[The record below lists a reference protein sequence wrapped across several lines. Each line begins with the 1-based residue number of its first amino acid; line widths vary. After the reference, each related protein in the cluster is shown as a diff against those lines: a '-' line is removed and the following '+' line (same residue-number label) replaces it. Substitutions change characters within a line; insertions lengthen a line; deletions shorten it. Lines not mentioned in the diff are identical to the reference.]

1 MKERLSA
8 GDMSNLFAERGPIH
22 VHVGGTIIV
31 EGAPPDYEELISHVE
46 ERLDLVPRFRQ
57 RIVKIPLGIEN
68 PVWGDDPG
76 FDVRRHVRNIAVPR
90 PGRLDQL
97 RDLIGRIMSEPLD
110 MERPLWELYMIDG
123 LRGGRHAYLSKT
135 HHALVDGIAAVDIG
149 MLLLDP
155 KRQGTKMKR
164 QNKRWQPDE
173 RRSGELFAQAA
184 SFAVQKPFK
193 AAGRAARTTFR
204 MPAKTAGQVIRTA
217 EAFTGLAAGG
227 PSVPKSAFNVRIG
240 RDRRVAW
247 VRTDLDR
254 LKRARAAAEGST
266 VNDVVLSVAA
276 GALRHFFEQR
286 KRKPPDYL
294 VALVPVSIRRPE
306 EKGELGNRMST
317 ILVKLPVGE
326 PDPRK
331 RLAQLRNETARL
343 KESDNARAASLI
355 IEATGWA
362 PPTINR
368 VLSSAM
374 TRPLLFNL
382 VVSNV
387 PGPQQPLY
395 LLGRR
400 LREIYPFVP
409 LSPQNHALSIGLV
422 SYDSQV
428 FFGLAGD
435 RDVVPDLDRL
445 ATTVREALR
454 EQPVP
459 RRRPASRAGGARER
473 QPAKR
478 KAPPKTAAKRKPAP
492 KKLVKRKPAP
502 KKAAKRKPAPKKPVR
517 QRAAPRRGSAGGRP
531 RIRRRSRGSRR

>member
-8 GDMSNLFAERGPIH
+8 GDMSNLFAERGPVH

-31 EGAPPDYEELISHVE
+31 EGAPPDYEELICHVE

-57 RIVKIPLGIEN
+57 RIVKIPFGIEN
-68 PVWGDDPG
+68 PVWGDDSG
-76 FDVRRHVRNIAVPR
+76 FDVRRQVRNIAVPR

-97 RDLIGRIMSEPLD
+97 RDLVGRIMSEPLD
-110 MERPLWELYMIDG
+110 MERPLWQLYMIDG

-155 KRQGTKMKR
+155 KRQGTKMKLR
-164 QNKRWQPDE
+164 NNRWRPDE
-173 RRSGELFAQAA
+173 RRPGELFAQAA
-184 SFAVQKPFK
+184 SFAVQRPFK
-193 AAGRAARTTFR
+193 AAGRAARTTFK
-204 MPAKTAGQVIRTA
+204 MPARTAGQVIRTA

-247 VRTDLDR
+247 AHTDLDR

-276 GALRHFFEQR
+276 GALRRFFEGR
-286 KRKPPDYL
+286 KQKPPPYL
-294 VALVPVSIRRPE
+294 VALVPVSIRRPD
-306 EKGELGNRMST
+306 EKGELGNRIST

-331 RLAQLRNETARL
+331 RLAALRDETARL

-368 VLSSAM
+368 LLASAM
-374 TRPLLFNL
+374 SRPLIFNL

-409 LSPQNHALSIGLV
+409 LSPQNHALSIGMV
-422 SYDSQV
+422 SYDGQV
-428 FFGLAGD
+428 FIGLVGD
-435 RDVVPDLDRL
+435 RDVVPDLDQL
-445 ATTVREALR
+445 GTAVGEALR
-454 EQPVP
+454 EQPAP
-459 RRRPASRAGGARER
+459 RRKPSARAASTKGK
-473 QPAKR
+473 QPAR
-478 KAPPKTAAKRKPAP
+478 RKPAP
-492 KKLVKRKPAP
+492 KEAVNRKAAP
-502 KKAAKRKPAPKKPVR
+502 KRTAKRKPVPK
-517 QRAAPRRGSAGGRP
+517 
-531 RIRRRSRGSRR
+531 RRRSRR